1 VEAGALHE
9 RESLARVGLG
19 EAGALA
25 AFQGDISEGY
35 RQAVERDEAGR
46 FVLDGME
53 SPDGTIRLLAFRDN
67 GAIRIGVAKGSGPI
81 LADIA
86 VRGGSIDYE
95 PYAWRAR
102 GWAVAF
108 GGVPPGA
115 VRAEVRNDD
124 GEVYPARILPIPEEL
139 ATEDR
144 AAWGLIDRWE
154 DECPLVCFDEAG
166 DHLTTIGE
174 FAVRPRTFIGEGDDP
189 IGGRWRLWISHLQFG
204 PMLNVRSAW
213 GRSGCGIGQL
223 PAFGFACIGRG
234 HRAVPEP
241 QRWDTDGLV
250 SSRAERVEVTTPV
263 GTRPAIVLTVP
274 SHEFGPCKA
283 YVAFLEGEEVPL
295 SLTAF
300 DEDGEAFATF
310 DFAS

>member
-1 VEAGALHE
+1 M
-9 RESLARVGLG
+9 
-19 EAGALA
+19 
-25 AFQGDISEGY
+25 D
-35 RQAVERDEAGR
+35 RDDEGR
-46 FVLDGME
+46 FVLDEME
-53 SPDGTIRLLAFRDN
+53 SPDGTLRLLAFRQD
-67 GAIRIGVAKGSGPI
+67 GGYLIGVAKGSGPI
-81 LADIA
+81 LADIPA
-86 VRGGSIDYE
+86 HGTSIEYE
-95 PYAWRAR
+95 PYAWRDR

-124 GEVYPARILPIPEEL
+124 GEVFPARILPIPAEL
-139 ATEDR
+139 ETEDR

-166 DHLTTIGE
+166 EHLTTIGE
-174 FAVRPRTFIGEGDDP
+174 FAVRPRTSIGEGDDP
-189 IGGRWRLWISHLQFG
+189 IGGHWKMWISHLQLG
-204 PMLNVRSAW
+204 PMLNVRGA
-213 GRSGCGIGQL
+213 GGGGGSGIAQL
-223 PAFGFACIGRG
+223 PGFGFANVGRG
-234 HRAVPEP
+234 HQAVPEP

-274 SHEFGPCKA
+274 SHGFGLCKA
-283 YVAFLEGEEVPL
+283 FVAFLSGDEKPL

-310 DFAS
+310 DLERT